1 MLVQVL
7 ICSVNIQFA
16 PFGRYVGITCS
27 PKEVQVAN
35 KLLSESFLTE
45 KSLALQPQETANLY
59 GS

>member
-16 PFGRYVGITCS
+16 PFGQYVGITCS

-35 KLLSESFLTE
+35 KLLSESFTYR
-45 KSLALQPQETANLY
+45 KVTGTAATRDC
-59 GS
+59 